1 MATFAIGDIHGG
13 LKALIQVLNKLEIK
27 DDDTLIFLGDY
38 VDGWSESAQVI
49 QFVMELS
56 EKIDCIFI
64 KGNHDAWCEE
74 WLKSDYVNPTWY
86 MHGGKETMASYAGFS
101 KELKQKHYEFFKAML
116 MYHIDTENRLFI
128 HAGFTSMHGVEKE
141 VVEEAF
147 YYDRTLW
154 EMAVSLDK
162 GLDEDSD
169 LYPNRLKH
177 YSEIF
182 IGHTP
187 TINFNS
193 FEPMHAANVWNI
205 DTGVAFFGK
214 LTGMNVDTKDY
225 VQSDMIRTL
234 YPNEKGRNRD

>member
-1 MATFAIGDIHGG
+1 
-13 LKALIQVLNKLEIK
+13 
-27 DDDTLIFLGDY
+27 
-38 VDGWSESAQVI
+38 
-49 QFVMELS
+49 
-56 EKIDCIFI
+56 
-64 KGNHDAWCEE
+64 
-74 WLKSDYVNPTWY
+74 
-86 MHGGKETMASYAGFS
+86 MASYAGFS
-101 KELKQKHYEFFKAML
+101 KEQKQKHHEFFKAMPL
-116 MYHIDTENRLFI
+116 YYIDDENRLFI

-162 GLDEDSD
+162 GLNEDSD

-193 FEPMHAANVWNI
+193 FGPMHAANVWNI

-214 LTGMNVDTKDY
+214 LTGMNVDTKAY